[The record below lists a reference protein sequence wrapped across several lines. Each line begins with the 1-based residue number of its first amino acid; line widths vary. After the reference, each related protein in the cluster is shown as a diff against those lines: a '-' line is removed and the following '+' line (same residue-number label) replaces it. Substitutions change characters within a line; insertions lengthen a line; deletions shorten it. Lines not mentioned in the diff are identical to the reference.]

1 MAFRVVYDACV
12 LYPAPLR
19 DLLLRLAVT
28 GIVQARWTETILE
41 ECFRN
46 LLTNRPDLPAAAL
59 ARTRHLMNRAVPD
72 CIVTGYEGLIEG
84 LSLPDADDRH
94 VLAAAIRC
102 GAQTIVTFN
111 LSDFPR
117 SKLLAFEVEAVHPDD
132 FVLDLI
138 DLGPGTVCAVVREQ
152 ASALKSPPRTLG
164 DLLDTLREQGLV
176 QSVGRLR
183 ELYGL
188 MDTPRGAR

>member
-1 MAFRVVYDACV
+1 MAFGVVYDACV

-19 DLLLRLAVT
+19 DLLLRIAVT
-28 GIVQARWTETILE
+28 GIIRARWTEKILD

-46 LLTNRPDLPAAAL
+46 ILANRPDLPAAGL
-59 ARTRHLMNRAVPD
+59 ARTRHLMNRAVAD
-72 CIVTGYEGLIEG
+72 CLVTGYEDLIEG
-84 LSLPDADDRH
+84 LALPDADDRH

-111 LSDFPR
+111 LSDFPQ
-117 SKLLAFEVEAVHPDD
+117 SKLVAYEVEAVHPDD

-138 DLGPGTVCAVVREQ
+138 DLGPGTVCAVVKEQ
-152 ASALKSPPRTLG
+152 ASALKNPPRTLG
-164 DLLDTLREQGLV
+164 DLLDTLRDQGLV
-176 QSVGRLR
+176 QSVGKLR

-188 MDTPRGAR
+188 MDAPRGAR